1 MHLHVVA
8 GSLQPVVSLPYRR
21 AELPDSGGHLAV
33 RIETV
38 SQITGQLGDAIDA
51 LIQEVTA
58 IDGVPPVGE
67 HKYLKIHNGADS
79 ARAILAWDGDR
90 LVGYAQLLLAEK
102 LATAEVVVC
111 PTSRRR
117 GIGRQLLDTVEAL
130 ARKAG
135 ASELKLWAYG
145 ALPASEAI
153 AHSRSIALSRSLLQ
167 LERSLDDLPSTT
179 LPTGYAIRTFDVRR
193 DKAAWLALH
202 NAVFADHPENGTW
215 SSDDL
220 EMRLRQPWF
229 DAGDFLIAEREGE
242 MVGFNWLKRV
252 PEAPPERPEGEIYII
267 GVSYSERGR
276 GLGRAL
282 ALLGLHHLR
291 AEGMKS
297 CTLFVEADNASAL
310 ALYRSLGFSTRHT
323 HRCYSVPLTAASVA
337 PIESTVTSAGL
348 CPSSA

>member
-1 MHLHVVA
+1 LQEACGPWYLWHTGARIHLFL
-8 GSLQPVVSLPYRR
+8 G
-21 AELPDSGGHLAV
+21 ELLAA

-38 SQITGQLGDAIDA
+38 SQVSGRLSSAIDA
-51 LIQEVTA
+51 LIQDVTA

-67 HKYLKIHNGADS
+67 HKYLKLHNGADS
-79 ARAILAWDGDR
+79 ARAILAWEGER
-90 LVGYAQLLLAEK
+90 LVGYGQLLLAEE

-117 GIGRQLLDTVEAL
+117 GIGRQLLATVDEL

-135 ASELKLWAYG
+135 ARELKLWAYG

-153 AHSRSIALSRSLLQ
+153 AHSRGIALSRSLLQ
-167 LERSLDDLPSTT
+167 LELPLDDLPSTC
-179 LPTGYAIRTFDVRR
+179 LPAGYAIRTFDARR
-193 DKAAWLALH
+193 DRDAWLSLH

-215 SSDDL
+215 SGDDL

-229 DAGDFLIAEREGE
+229 DAGDFLLAERDGQ

-252 PEAPPERPEGEIYII
+252 PEAPPDRPEGEIYII
-267 GVSYSERGR
+267 GVADSERGR

-291 AEGMKS
+291 AEGMRS
-297 CTLFVEADNASAL
+297 CTLFVEADNAPAL

-323 HRCYSVPLTAASVA
+323 HRCYSVPLTAVA
-337 PIESTVTSAGL
+337 PATVETTVTSPGL
-348 CPSSA
+348 SPSSA

>member
-1 MHLHVVA
+1 MA
-8 GSLQPVVSLPYRR
+8 
-21 AELPDSGGHLAV
+21 A

-38 SQITGQLGDAIDA
+38 SQISGELGDAIDA

-67 HKYLKIHNGADS
+67 HKYLKLHNGADS
-79 ARAILAWDGDR
+79 ARAILAWDGAR
-90 LVGYAQLLLAEK
+90 LVGYAQLLLADQ
-102 LATAEVVVC
+102 LATAEVVVR
-111 PTSRRR
+111 PANRRR
-117 GIGRQLLDTVEAL
+117 GIGGQLLEAVDGL

-135 ASELKLWAYG
+135 ATELRVWAYG

-153 AHSRSIALSRSLLQ
+153 ARSRGIAPSRSLLQ
-167 LERSLDDLPSTT
+167 LELPLAGLPSTC
-179 LPTGYAIRTFDVRR
+179 LPAGYAIRTFDARR
-193 DKAAWLALH
+193 DRDAWLALH

-215 SSDDL
+215 SQDDL

-229 DAGDFLIAEREGE
+229 DAGDFLLAERDGAL
-242 MVGFNWLKRV
+242 VGFNWLKRV
-252 PEAPPERPEGEIYII
+252 PDAPPDRPEGEIYII
-267 GVSYSERGR
+267 GVGDSERGR

-291 AEGMKS
+291 AEGMQT
-297 CTLFVEADNASAL
+297 CTLFVEADNAPAL

-323 HRCYSVPLTAASVA
+323 HRCYSVPLPAAAVA
-337 PIESTVTSAGL
+337 PVESAVTSPGL

>member
-1 MHLHVVA
+1 M
-8 GSLQPVVSLPYRR
+8 VSLAYWRNH
-21 AELPDSGGHLAV
+21 LIVGGLLAA

-38 SQITGQLGDAIDA
+38 SQITGRLSSAIDA

-67 HKYLKIHNGADS
+67 HKYLKLHNGVES
-79 ARAILAWDGDR
+79 ARAILAWDGER

-117 GIGRQLLDTVEAL
+117 GIGRQLLMAVDAL
-130 ARKAG
+130 ARKSG

-153 AHSRSIALSRSLLQ
+153 ARSRGIAPSRSLLQ
-167 LERSLDDLPSTT
+167 LERPLDDLPSTC
-179 LPTGYAIRTFDVRR
+179 LPAGYAIRTFDVRR
-193 DKAAWLALH
+193 DRDAWLGLH

-215 SSDDL
+215 SQDDL

-229 DAGDFLIAEREGE
+229 DAGDFLLAERADPEERGGQ

-252 PEAPPERPEGEIYII
+252 PEAPPDRPEGEIYII
-267 GVSYSERGR
+267 GVADSERGR
-276 GLGRAL
+276 GLGRSL

-291 AEGMKS
+291 AEGMRT
-297 CTLFVEADNASAL
+297 CTLFVEADNAPAL
-310 ALYRSLGFSTRHT
+310 ALYQSLGFSTRHT
-323 HRCYSVPLTAASVA
+323 HRCYSVSLTAVA
-337 PIESTVTSAGL
+337 AATVESAVTSPGL
-348 CPSSA
+348 SPSSA